1 MNFHRRS
8 DLTPAA
14 HAMLAQYDKVVR
26 QLVGSEYPYPIRM
39 REWELWRILNAL
51 ESAQPEDRI
60 LDVGAFN
67 TYLGAYLAQ
76 RYPLVTVSDLLSQR
90 CLKSLL
96 RRLHLAPQ
104 KPTEVSYFR
113 WKKVMRQAGVEVRS
127 LNAANLAL
135 PDASFDHVIALSVI
149 EHIPQVEQAVAELF
163 RVLAPGGKLLLT
175 TDCAPEPKPYAKGV
189 RYFSVAELEHM
200 FASYP
205 VTSMRNQPD
214 FSRENWCYDQG
225 RPVVTAF
232 IEITKPR

>member
-1 MNFHRRS
+1 MNFSRRS

-14 HAMLAQYDKVVR
+14 HAMLAQYDEVVR
-26 QLVGSEYPYPIRM
+26 RLIGPDFPYPIRM
-39 REWELWRILNAL
+39 REWELWRILTAL
-51 ESAQPEDRI
+51 ESAQPKDRI

-76 RYPLVTVSDLLSQR
+76 RFPLVTVSDLLSQR

-104 KPTEVSYFR
+104 KPTEAPFSR
-113 WKKVMRQAGVEVRS
+113 WKKIMRQAGVEVRS

-175 TDCAPEPKPYAKGV
+175 TDCAPEPKPYAEGV
-189 RYFSVAELEHM
+189 RYFSFAELEHM

-205 VTSMRNQPD
+205 VTSLRNQPD

-225 RPVVTAF
+225 RPIVTAF
-232 IEITKPR
+232 IEITKTR

>member
-1 MNFHRRS
+1 MNFNRRS

-14 HAMLAQYDKVVR
+14 QEMLARYDKAVR
-26 QLVGSEYPYPIRM
+26 QIVGPGYPYPIRM
-39 REWELWRILNAL
+39 REWELWRILTAL
-51 ESAQPEDRI
+51 QDAQPADRI

-67 TYLGAYLAQ
+67 TYLGAYLSQ
-76 RYPLVTVSDLLSQR
+76 RFPSVTVSDLLMQR

-96 RRLHLAPQ
+96 RRLHLAPP
-104 KPTEVSYFR
+104 KPTEASYFR
-113 WKKVMRQAGVEVRS
+113 WKKVMRQAGVAVRS

-135 PDASFDHVIALSVI
+135 PNASFDHVIALSVI
-149 EHIPQVEQAVAELF
+149 EHIPPVEQAVAELF

-189 RYFSVAELEHM
+189 RYFSAAELEHL
-200 FASYP
+200 FAPYP
-205 VTSMRNQPD
+205 VTSLRNQPD

-225 RPVVTAF
+225 RPVVTVF

>member
-1 MNFHRRS
+1 MNFYRRS
-8 DLTPAA
+8 DLTPAV
-14 HAMLAQYDKVVR
+14 HAMLAQYDEVVR
-26 QLVGSEYPYPIRM
+26 LLVGPEYPYPIRM
-39 REWELWRILNAL
+39 REWELWRILTAMEN
-51 ESAQPEDRI
+51 AQPEDRI

-76 RYPLVTVSDLLSQR
+76 RFPRVTVSDLLSQR
-90 CLKSLL
+90 CFKSLL
-96 RRLHLAPQ
+96 RRLYLAPQ
-104 KPTEVSYFR
+104 KPTEASYFR
-113 WKKVMRQAGVEVRS
+113 WRNVMRLAGVEVRS

-175 TDCAPEPKPYAKGV
+175 TDCAPEPKPYAEGV

-200 FASYP
+200 FARYP
-205 VTSMRNQPD
+205 VTSLRNQPD

-225 RPVVTAF
+225 RPVVTVF
-232 IEITKPR
+232 VEITKPR

>member
-1 MNFHRRS
+1 MNFYRRS

-14 HAMLAQYDKVVR
+14 HAMLARYDEVVR
-26 QLVGSEYPYPIRM
+26 QLVGPGFPYPIRM
-39 REWELWRILNAL
+39 REWELWRILTAL
-51 ESAQPEDRI
+51 EDTQPEDRI

-76 RYPLVTVSDLLSQR
+76 RFPLVTVSDLLSQR

-96 RRLHLAPQ
+96 RHLHLAPQ
-104 KPTEVSYFR
+104 KPTEASYFL
-113 WKKVMRQAGVEVRS
+113 WKKVMRKAGVEVRS
-127 LNAANLAL
+127 LNAANLAV

-175 TDCAPEPKPYAKGV
+175 TDCTPEPKPYAEGV
-189 RYFSVAELEHM
+189 RYFSAGELEHM
-200 FASYP
+200 FAPYP
-205 VTSMRNQPD
+205 VTSLRNQPD